1 MSEYTIKTS
10 SLLQSNCPHE
20 RYLGR
25 SVKNGL
31 TRNLD
36 WWRKMFLKGKVENNN
51 VPVDNIL
58 ESDVNLFIDTISG
71 MMNSLEFNFPG
82 NWEVH
87 LEYDKGHYW
96 NSETNQEVYGFLS
109 INPMFLIRFP
119 EITITN
125 SEDKSHVIK
134 ELFYMFTL
142 SFAEVDDY
150 DDDDYRRIKSYYPAS
165 PIGTRGQVTAIENY
179 CNYFHSH
186 LSGSEIKN
194 HEMTYHLSTFC
205 TGSNELNDLEA
216 ILREGFDANVFNLY
230 LLTVGSY
237 VKWESIEGG
246 PYRYIKNIVE
256 GKSTKIPLEYNDDF
270 FLNFKNDIENAMHKY
285 RSLEANFNFM
295 VDRFI
300 IKVDEK
306 FIQFVRAC
314 LVAYGSNNILS
325 NFLVQRKRS
334 YYKGYGKMPIYTQ
347 KELNERMQDDS
358 GFAPFTYV
366 RGEQIPFK
374 IIAHKGKPVDPNDF
388 TVHPSLLNYIKKKF
402 ENELYKKQV
411 QRSAIESSITGNY
424 AKKCI
429 A

>member
-1 MSEYTIKTS
+1 MNNHTIKTS
-10 SLLQSNCPHE
+10 SLLKSDCPHE

-36 WWRKMFLKGKVENNN
+36 WWRKMFLKGKVENNS
-51 VPVDNIL
+51 VPTEYIM
-58 ESDVNLFIDTISG
+58 EEDVNLFINTISEI
-71 MMNSLEFNFPG
+71 MTSLEFNYPG

-87 LEYDKGHYW
+87 LEYETGHYW
-96 NSETNQEVYGFLS
+96 SEELTQDIFGFIS
-109 INPMFLIRFP
+109 VNPIFLIRFP

-125 SEDKSHVIK
+125 SENKFHTIK

-142 SFAEVDDY
+142 SFAQTDHDVEDY
-150 DDDDYRRIKSYYPAS
+150 YRVKSYYPAS
-165 PIGTRGQVTAIENY
+165 PLGVRGEITAIENY

-186 LSGSEIKN
+186 LSGSEIKS
-194 HEMTYHLSTFC
+194 HEMIYNPTEFC
-205 TGSNELNDLEA
+205 TGSNELNYLEA
-216 ILREGFDANVFNLY
+216 ILREGFDANIFNLY

-237 VKWESIEGG
+237 VRWESIEGR

-256 GKSTKIPLEYNDDF
+256 GKNTDIPLEWNQDF
-270 FLNFKNDIENAMHKY
+270 LSNFKDGIKNAMNNYHT
-285 RSLEANFNFM
+285 LEANFNFM

-300 IKVDEK
+300 IKIDEK
-306 FIQFVRAC
+306 FIRFVRAC
-314 LVAYGSNNILS
+314 LIAYGNNNMLS
-325 NFLVQRKRS
+325 NFLVQRKEG
-334 YYKGYGKMPIYTQ
+334 YYKGYGSMKIYTQ
-347 KELNERMQDDS
+347 KQLNERMQDED
-358 GFAPFTYV
+358 GCQPFTYI

-374 IIAHKGKPVDPNDF
+374 IIAHKGKEVDPNDF
-388 TVHPSLLNYIKKKF
+388 TVHPSLLNYIKKQF